1 MFRKNFMLIMELKD
15 ECREMKLNC
24 SKGNEQEQQRQV
36 SEPLKHSLAFI
47 DQNRELIEEIG
58 RL

>member
-1 MFRKNFMLIMELKD
+1 MLIMELKD

-24 SKGNEQEQQRQV
+24 SNGNEQEQQRQV